1 MSRNV
6 KLLSSMNKKPLH
18 PALRLVVSG
27 ALSVL
32 VLYLCPA
39 AGHDPRWLI
48 GLAGVAAAAFVL
60 LIPVMVRGDSW
71 QKMLAG
77 ILLFVPSC
85 GLFLAVM
92 GVLSSL

>member
-1 MSRNV
+1 
-6 KLLSSMNKKPLH
+6 MNNKPLH

-27 ALSVL
+27 ALSLL
-32 VLYLCPA
+32 VLYLFPA
-39 AGHDPRWLI
+39 AGRNPRWLI

-60 LIPVMVRGDSW
+60 LVPVMVRGDSW

-77 ILLFVPSC
+77 ILLFVPSF
-85 GLFLAVM
+85 GLVLAVM